1 MKKTLLAVIFAFTAI
16 FFSCAKKEAFKASG
30 AMHQEVKSADA
41 MMDTSFSGT
50 GYNPEESAEASENK
64 SSQPANRK
72 IIFTGSISLEV
83 ESLEET
89 QSAVQKWV
97 DDFGGYISDSSMGAR
112 SANFTARIP
121 SASFERAME
130 QASSFG
136 TILRK
141 DIESSDVTDEFYDLK
156 TRIETKKILVE
167 RLESYLK
174 NASAI
179 KDMMEIETKINDVT
193 SDLERMQ
200 GQMNRLSSK
209 IDFATV
215 KISAKLPANQT
226 EEGFALPDASEKAKN
241 LFGGLLSFIINL
253 FFILLYIVF
262 YGAPIVLVVALFYWL
277 CFGKIGL
284 LRKLFYKVSNHKT
297 KNKE

>member
-1 MKKTLLAVIFAFTAI
+1 M
-16 FFSCAKKEAFKASG
+16 
-30 AMHQEVKSADA
+30 
-41 MMDTSFSGT
+41 T
-50 GYNPEESAEASENK
+50 GKNVNSK
-64 SSQPANRK
+64 
-72 IIFTGSISLEV
+72 
-83 ESLEET
+83 
-89 QSAVQKWV
+89 
-97 DDFGGYISDSSMGAR
+97 
-112 SANFTARIP
+112 
-121 SASFERAME
+121 
-130 QASSFG
+130 
-136 TILRK
+136 
-141 DIESSDVTDEFYDLK
+141 DVTEKYYDLK
-156 TRIETKKILVE
+156 SRLETKRVMQE

-174 NASAI
+174 SSKDI
-179 KDMMEIETKINDVT
+179 KDMLEIESKLNDVT
-193 SDLERMQ
+193 AELESMQ